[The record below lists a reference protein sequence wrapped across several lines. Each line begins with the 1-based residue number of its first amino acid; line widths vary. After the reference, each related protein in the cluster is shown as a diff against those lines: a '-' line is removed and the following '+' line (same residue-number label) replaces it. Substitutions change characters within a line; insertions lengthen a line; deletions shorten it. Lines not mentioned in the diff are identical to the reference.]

1 VVDNKTKE
9 EKNMYQRL
17 TAKNS
22 TIIKTHLSTSNK
34 PHVVL
39 LMGGL
44 STEKE
49 VSITSGTRVMHAL
62 EELDYHFTAVDMG
75 RDIPPILSELKPA
88 VVFNALHGTYGE
100 DGCIAGVL
108 ELMAIP
114 YTHSSVMA
122 CAIAMNK
129 AISKELFKASN
140 IKCAPHFIMNKS
152 DNYQQDPMPRPY
164 VIKPI
169 AEGSSVGVELVFAD
183 DDFDIRNYK
192 FPYGD
197 AVIVEQYIKGRE
209 LQVAIFADKAIGAL
223 EIVPSAKFNDYTA
236 KYTQG
241 MSHHINP
248 AKLSAIEEKKL
259 FALAEKAHK
268 ILGCRDISRVEF
280 IQSAKDGEF
289 YILEV
294 NTHPGLTPL
303 SSYPEIL
310 ESKGISFNK
319 LVAYLIEKATLDY
332 SSR

>member
-1 VVDNKTKE
+1 
-9 EKNMYQRL
+9 MYKRL

-22 TIIKTHLSTSNK
+22 AIIETHLNSKK

-49 VSITSGTRVMHAL
+49 VSITSGKRVMQAL
-62 EELDYHFTAVDMG
+62 RELDYHFTAVDMG
-75 RDIPPILSELKPA
+75 RDIAQVLSQLKPD

-122 CAIAMNK
+122 SAIAMNK
-129 AISKELFKASN
+129 AISKELFKAAK
-140 IKCAPHFIMNKS
+140 IKCATHFIINKS

-169 AEGSSVGVELVFAD
+169 AEGSSVGVELVFAE
-183 DDFDIRNYK
+183 DDFDIRNYN

-197 AVIVEQYIKGRE
+197 SVIVEQYIKGRE

-223 EIVPSAKFNDYTA
+223 EIVPLKKFNDYAA

-248 AKLSAIEEKKL
+248 AKLSAAEQQKL
-259 FALAEKAHK
+259 FALAEAAHK

-280 IQSAKDGEF
+280 IQSAKDDEF

-303 SSYPEIL
+303 SSYPEML
-310 ESKGISFNK
+310 EVAGISFNK
-319 LVAYLIEKATLDY
+319 LVESLINKASVDY
-332 SSR
+332 SN